1 MPRQLSLWLSLF
13 CCCTS
18 LVSAA
23 EPDRESAA
31 EMFGVMYWTDRTAGI
46 YRAARD
52 GSEVKLVVERTHIDS
67 IAVDGKGGKLYWT
80 AITNRGLQFVQLWQG
95 NLDGTLPTLLADDLN
110 WVGDVVFDPV
120 DKHVYIASMG
130 DSKIIRMNADGT
142 DRKDFLVG
150 IPRPSRMY
158 FDAKDRKLYWAS
170 NELPRIDRINLD
182 GSGRE
187 AALENLPG
195 VAHGFGVDPAEKKIY
210 WIAQRGALFSAK
222 LDGSERQQ
230 LLGGLNN
237 PDGLAID
244 VENRK
249 LYWAEKGKVSQ
260 TNLDGSSPEALVSDK
275 TDLYS
280 SLEILP
286 PESKSP

>member
-1 MPRQLSLWLSLF
+1 MRRRLLLWLPIF
-13 CCCTS
+13 CCCAS
-18 LVSAA
+18 MVLAA
-23 EPDRESAA
+23 EPNDESAA
-31 EMFGVMYWTDRTAGI
+31 DLFGVMYWTDRTAGI

-52 GSEVKLVVERTHIDS
+52 GSEVKLIVERTHIDS
-67 IAVDGKGGKLYWT
+67 IAVDGKGGKLFWT
-80 AITNRGLQFVQLWQG
+80 AITDRGLQFVQLWQG
-95 NLDGTLPTLLADDLN
+95 NLDGTLPTLAADDLN

-120 DKHVYIASMG
+120 DKHIYIASMG
-130 DSKIIRMNADGT
+130 ESKIIRMNADGT
-142 DRKDFLVG
+142 ERKDFLAG

-158 FDAKDRKLYWAS
+158 LDAKDRKLYWAS
-170 NELPRIDRINLD
+170 NELPRIDRIQLD

-187 AALENLPG
+187 AVLENLPG
-195 VAHGFGVDPAEKKIY
+195 VAFGFGVDPAEKKIY
-210 WIAQRGALFSAK
+210 WIAQRGAMFSAK
-222 LDGSERQQ
+222 LDGSDRQQ

-260 TNLDGSSPEALVSDK
+260 ANLDGSSPESLVSDK

-286 PESKSP
+286 PESESP